1 MDDVTCSPKDF
12 SGQSAKE
19 TDQRCPEQHE
29 LALADAEPF
38 DQPDLQF
45 QQPAILCTLGT
56 ILKSSPVAMTK
67 PRPAFWLAFA
77 ASLLVPLAGFAQK
90 KPKIIVVTH
99 GQASDPFWLVVR
111 NGVETAAKETGSDVE
126 YQATG
131 QFDLPAMSKLVD
143 AAVASKPDGLVVSIP
158 DAAFL
163 SKSIQAAVA
172 AKIPVISI
180 NSGLD
185 VSKKLGCLMH
195 IGQEE
200 ESAGR
205 EAGQRLKA
213 LGVKQAVI
221 LNQEIGNVALDQRTN
236 GFRDGFE
243 GPFHHVQ
250 VLPVKIDFM
259 ECHDAVAAYLQKNQ
273 EVDGIL
279 ALGPAAAEPA
289 LQVLNEM
296 GLVDRVKLCTF
307 DISPRVIQ
315 ALIQKQMGFAL
326 DQQQWLQGYLPVI
339 FLANYVKYGSIL
351 QNDLILTGPSFVTPE
366 NVEQVTTLTT
376 KGSH

>member
-1 MDDVTCSPKDF
+1 
-12 SGQSAKE
+12 
-19 TDQRCPEQHE
+19 
-29 LALADAEPF
+29 
-38 DQPDLQF
+38 
-45 QQPAILCTLGT
+45 
-56 ILKSSPVAMTK
+56 MTK

-90 KPKIIVVTH
+90 KPKIIVITH

>member
-1 MDDVTCSPKDF
+1 
-12 SGQSAKE
+12 
-19 TDQRCPEQHE
+19 
-29 LALADAEPF
+29 
-38 DQPDLQF
+38 
-45 QQPAILCTLGT
+45 
-56 ILKSSPVAMTK
+56 MTK

-77 ASLLVPLAGFAQK
+77 ASSLVPLAGFAQK
-90 KPKIIVVTH
+90 KPKIIVITH

-111 NGVETAAKETGSDVE
+111 NGVETAGKETGSDVE

-143 AAVASKPDGLVVSIP
+143 AAVESKPDGLVVSIP
-158 DAAFL
+158 DAVFL

-221 LNQEIGNVALDQRTN
+221 LNQELGNVALDQRTK

-289 LQVLNEM
+289 LQVLDEM

-315 ALIQKQMGFAL
+315 ALMRKQMGFAL
-326 DQQQWLQGYLPVI
+326 DQQQWLQGYLSVI

-366 NVEQVTTLTT
+366 NAEQVANLTN

>member
-1 MDDVTCSPKDF
+1 M
-12 SGQSAKE
+12 
-19 TDQRCPEQHE
+19 
-29 LALADAEPF
+29 
-38 DQPDLQF
+38 
-45 QQPAILCTLGT
+45 I
-56 ILKSSPVAMTK
+56 K

-77 ASLLVPLAGFAQK
+77 ASSLVPLAGFAQK

-158 DAAFL
+158 DAVFL
-163 SKSIQAAVA
+163 SKPIQAAVA

-180 NSGLD
+180 NSGLE

-221 LNQEIGNVALDQRTN
+221 LNQELGNVALDQRTK

-273 EVDGIL
+273 AVDGIL

-289 LQVLNEM
+289 LQVLDEM
-296 GLVDRVKLCTF
+296 GLVDKVKLCTF

-315 ALIQKQMGFAL
+315 ALTQKQMGFAL
-326 DQQQWLQGYLPVI
+326 DQQQWLQGYLPII

-366 NVEQVTTLTT
+366 NVEQVANLTN
-376 KGSH
+376 KGSR

>member
-1 MDDVTCSPKDF
+1 
-12 SGQSAKE
+12 
-19 TDQRCPEQHE
+19 
-29 LALADAEPF
+29 
-38 DQPDLQF
+38 
-45 QQPAILCTLGT
+45 
-56 ILKSSPVAMTK
+56 MTK

-111 NGVETAAKETGSDVE
+111 NGVETAGKETGSDVE

-158 DAAFL
+158 DAVFL

-221 LNQEIGNVALDQRTN
+221 LNQELGNVALDQRTK

-289 LQVLNEM
+289 LQVLDEM
-296 GLVDRVKLCTF
+296 GLVDRIKLCTF

-315 ALIQKQMGFAL
+315 ALTQNQMGFAL
-326 DQQQWLQGYLPVI
+326 DQQQWLQGYLSVI

-366 NVEQVTTLTT
+366 NAEQVANLTNE
-376 KGSH
+376 GSH

>member
-1 MDDVTCSPKDF
+1 
-12 SGQSAKE
+12 
-19 TDQRCPEQHE
+19 
-29 LALADAEPF
+29 
-38 DQPDLQF
+38 
-45 QQPAILCTLGT
+45 
-56 ILKSSPVAMTK
+56 
-67 PRPAFWLAFA
+67 
-77 ASLLVPLAGFAQK
+77 
-90 KPKIIVVTH
+90 
-99 GQASDPFWLVVR
+99 
-111 NGVETAAKETGSDVE
+111 
-126 YQATG
+126 
-131 QFDLPAMSKLVD
+131 MSKLVD

-221 LNQEIGNVALDQRTN
+221 LNQEIGNVALDQRTK

>member
-1 MDDVTCSPKDF
+1 
-12 SGQSAKE
+12 
-19 TDQRCPEQHE
+19 
-29 LALADAEPF
+29 
-38 DQPDLQF
+38 
-45 QQPAILCTLGT
+45 
-56 ILKSSPVAMTK
+56 MTK
-67 PRPAFWLAFA
+67 PRPVFWLAFA

-126 YQATG
+126 FQATG

-221 LNQEIGNVALDQRTN
+221 LNQEIGNVALDQRTK

-259 ECHDAVAAYLQKNQ
+259 ECHDAVTAYLQKNQ

-289 LQVLNEM
+289 LQVLDEM

-366 NVEQVTTLTT
+366 NVEQVTNLTT